1 MVINS
6 FQYYIFVLQIVTAL
20 TFFLTWFHE
29 CLLPFWKMCRENYF
43 PPNSSWFNWYKMI
56 FYCLFSSHSCFW
68 TCQHTPCLLSCYPS
82 LTSKSNWRLTA
93 RLPVPSA
100 GIADLLW
107 NFLKLIYSDFR
118 VSLVLNSIEC
128 ILNGK
133 DQGSLQSQFYNLRLK
148 FRNFSLSQNSEDWKI
163 TWMINVISKMILWN
177 YGWPL
182 SFSFF
187 QKRTL
192 KNINVWYSSVHDCIH
207 MYSNLV
213 RLYEFFTFYW
223 FLYLMRKCSL
233 FLRLHPQVMFCLT
246 LNYLLNRI
254 WRGEL

>member
-163 TWMINVISKMILWN
+163 TWMINKRLIQFSPWLYTYVQQFGKIVWIFHILLIPIFNEEMLFISSITSAGHVLPHFKLPPKSN
-177 YGWPL
+177 VKRHDVKRNAYVDL
-182 SFSFF
+182 SLENDYIRS
-187 QKRTL
+187 
-192 KNINVWYSSVHDCIH
+192 IA
-207 MYSNLV
+207 
-213 RLYEFFTFYW
+213 
-223 FLYLMRKCSL
+223 
-233 FLRLHPQVMFCLT
+233 
-246 LNYLLNRI
+246 
-254 WRGEL
+254 